1 MDWWNN
7 FSINSIYTKVSMK
20 WNCVFMV
27 MLLANFSY
35 SQIDFSSK
43 TADFQLI
50 DNSSQR
56 YVDLQIS
63 NKNPKKAFI
72 FRLETPDSYKILFS
86 SKTLEQDSIQ
96 FIRIKYNPSK
106 TGYFED
112 ELLLHLSSTTEPIV
126 IKTKGFVKEFRPNS
140 SPDCPSFNDKNVTQE
155 TSFELTVEVR
165 DRNTQRPIDD
175 ANIKMIYNGVV
186 SNEFTTK
193 STGKVKAP
201 VPLGLYYFVFNAEGY
216 SGEEFSAYVNK
227 NNNYV
232 LAELTKNEIVI
243 PDTVVAVVETPVDT
257 VPIFILID
265 TTELVLVDTVLEI
278 DSSDFSI
285 NKFAANNIVF
295 CVDISSSMKYIGKL
309 DLLKASM
316 IELTK
321 MLRPVDNITIV
332 TYATEAQVLME
343 TTSASDKDKIMKM
356 IESLEAQGNTAG
368 IEGMKLAYKKA
379 CEAFIHGGNNQIIM
393 TTDGGF
399 NRGTGSTKRLAKS
412 FARKDVKMSVVGIK
426 NTYRHEQS
434 MREVAASGSG
444 HFVPI
449 KNYEDA
455 QIALKQEIMSQS
467 LILP

>member
-1 MDWWNN
+1 
-7 FSINSIYTKVSMK
+7 MK
-20 WNCVFMV
+20 WTFIITAI
-27 MLLANFSY
+27 LLANLSY
-35 SQIDFSSK
+35 SQIVFSSK
-43 TADFQLI
+43 TADFELI
-50 DNSSQR
+50 DNASLR

-63 NKNPKKAFI
+63 NKDAKKAFI
-72 FRLETPDSYKILFS
+72 FRLETPETYSILFS
-86 SKTLEQDSIQ
+86 SKTLEQDSIR
-96 FIRIKYNPSK
+96 FIRIKYNPVK

-112 ELLLHLSSTTEPIV
+112 ELLLHLSSSEEPLV

-155 TSFELTVEVR
+155 ISFELTVEVR
-165 DRNTQRPIDD
+165 DQVSKKPIDN
-175 ANIKMIYNGVV
+175 ANIKMIFNGAIAH
-186 SNEFTTK
+186 EFTTK
-193 STGKVKAP
+193 ASGKIKAT
-201 VPLGLYYFVFNAEGY
+201 VPLGLYYFVFSAEGY
-216 SGEEFSAYVNK
+216 SGEEFSAYVNR

-232 LAELTKNEIVI
+232 LAELTKKLIEN
-243 PDTVVAVVETPVDT
+243 PDTVELVLDIPDDTIPIVVPDD
-257 VPIFILID
+257 VPDLVLID
-265 TTELVLVDTVLEI
+265 TVMEV
-278 DSSDFSI
+278 DSSDFSL

-332 TYATEAQVLME
+332 TYASEAQILME
-343 TTSASDKDKIMKM
+343 TTSASDKEKIFKM

-399 NRGTGSTKRLAKS
+399 NRGKGSTKRLAKS

-444 HFVPI
+444 HFVAI
-449 KNYEDA
+449 KNYDDA
-455 QIALKQEIMSQS
+455 KIALKQEIMSQS
-467 LILP
+467 LLLP